1 MAAQEIDRSSRHSKI
16 YHVCRTLPT
25 FDCLSD
31 RELAD
36 AIDHSLDNHL
46 PTLRAFDEGLP
57 AHLRRKSQPAWLEL
71 TCVTVQVCN
80 TMTGSYLGPRQ
91 TTAMM
96 QHINLLYRVDDFMED
111 LVKAYGIHDISAT
124 PTILRRCFQPYLDLP
139 SSVHARHHEARRIDS
154 PMKERPAIENPHQL
168 EQDLQDVIDRMHT
181 YPITEAH
188 EQDRQWYSL
197 ELYDFFV
204 AQLQQLDSQPP
215 KKTIPGQLHKWVTD
229 IGALSVGTKYTFA
242 LFSCFIAPS
251 REMRC
256 WNTPMQLYLAQ
267 EFAQQMSVGFRV
279 LNDVGG
285 RVRDERDRTMSSCAL
300 VEGGD
305 YSGLIEIAKH
315 AASCSETLLDKLA
328 NASTDASRPDEVARV
343 RGLLDL
349 FRKSVRLS
357 GELYMANEP
366 NRVAS

>member
-1 MAAQEIDRSSRHSKI
+1 MAAQKTDIPSQLGKL
-16 YHVCRTLPT
+16 YYVCRPLPT
-25 FDCLSD
+25 FDCLSN

-36 AIDHSLDNHL
+36 VINSSVENHL
-46 PTLRAFDEGLP
+46 PMLRAFDEGLP
-57 AHLRRKSQPAWLEL
+57 AHLRRKSQPACLEL
-71 TCVTVQVCN
+71 TCVTVHVCN
-80 TMTGSYLGPRQ
+80 TMTGSHSDPRQ
-91 TTAMM
+91 ATAMM
-96 QHINLLYRVDDFMED
+96 QHINLLYRVDDFVETLAD
-111 LVKAYGIHDISAT
+111 AYGIRDISAT
-124 PTILRRCFQPYLDLP
+124 FTILRRCFQPYLDCLVD
-139 SSVHARHHEARRIDS
+139 VHAHHYEARKIDS
-154 PMKERPAIENPHQL
+154 SMKEFPAIEKPLQL
-168 EQDLQDVIDRMHT
+168 EQDFQDIIGRMHT

-215 KKTIPGQLHKWVTD
+215 KETIPGNLHKWVTD
-229 IGALSVGTKYTFA
+229 IGARSVGTKYTFT
-242 LFSCFIAPS
+242 LFSCFIPRS
-251 REMRC
+251 REVRC

-267 EFAQQMSVGFRV
+267 EFAQQISVEFRL
-279 LNDVGG
+279 LNDIGG

-305 YSGLIEIAKH
+305 YTELIEIAGH
-315 AASCSETLLDKLA
+315 SASCSEMLLDKLV
-328 NASTDASRPDEVARV
+328 NASADASLPGEVARV